1 MSAVLRPAT
10 RFEPM
15 TEADLRAVLEIEE
28 AIYAFPW
35 TPGNF
40 RDSLRAGYSCWVYRD
55 VEGLIGYAVLVL
67 AAGEAHLLNLSVAA
81 RAQSRGHGRS
91 LLNNVVGVA
100 REHRA
105 KVLFLEV
112 RPSNEAGRRLY
123 TGYGFRQV
131 GVRRGYYPAQRGRED
146 ALVLALNL

>member
-40 RDSLRAGYSCWVYRD
+40 RDSLRAGYGCWVYR
-55 VEGLIGYAVLVL
+55 LVR
-67 AAGEAHLLNLSVAA
+67 
-81 RAQSRGHGRS
+81 RAPFERGGPAS
-91 LLNNVVGVA
+91 L
-100 REHRA
+100 HRIR
-105 KVLFLEV
+105 FQ
-112 RPSNEAGRRLY
+112 AGRRAARLLS
-123 TGYGFRQV
+123 GAARS
-131 GVRRGYYPAQRGRED
+131 RGRAGPFLGPVSARRERY
-146 ALVLALNL
+146 LEEMGLGPVW